1 MKNFRVALAQ
11 INASVGD
18 IDANVEKIIE
28 KANRA
33 QALGA
38 DLAVFPEL
46 AITGYPPQDLL
57 FKPDFITK
65 NQEAIQVVAKETKE
79 IAALVGFVDRGGDLF
94 NAAAIIDDGELKAV
108 YRKRSLPNYGVF
120 DEERYFAAGD
130 QTLTLSVGEHKLGVL
145 ICEDL
150 WNGALDAGLCAL
162 DALIVI
168 NASPFSA
175 SKSAARRDLLS
186 ARARDLRSFII
197 YLNLVGAQDEL
208 VFDGASAIYDPR
220 GDRIALAKS
229 FEEDT
234 LICDLDLEDGFRV
247 RLKDGRVRASRRGVA
262 DDSVN
267 VVLNVRDRP
276 KTPTAQ
282 RDETP
287 LGEIEAIYAALKLAL
302 RDYAI
307 KNDFTRAVLGLS
319 GGVDSA
325 LCATIAADAL
335 GAQNVLGV
343 LMPSPFSSQGSID
356 DALALATNL
365 KIRARTIPIAPLMDA
380 YETALKPSFADM
392 PRDLT
397 EENLQARIRAALLMA
412 FSNKF
417 GYLLLSTGNK
427 SELAVGYS
435 TLYGD
440 MAGGFAPIKDALKT
454 TVYAL
459 ARYRNSLGAAI
470 PESTLTKPPSAE
482 LRENQKDT
490 DDLPEYEVLDQIIRL
505 YVEED
510 YSLTEIDERGFDPAV
525 VRKVARLIKRN
536 EYKRS
541 QAPIGAKISDRA
553 FGKDRRMPV
562 SNRFADDKEI
572 WR

>member
-1 MKNFRVALAQ
+1 VKTFRVALAQ

-18 IDANVEKIIE
+18 IAANSQKIVE
-28 KANRA
+28 KANLA
-33 QALGA
+33 QELGA
-38 DLAVFPEL
+38 DLAIFPEL
-46 AITGYPPQDLL
+46 AVTGYPPQDLL
-57 FKPDFITK
+57 FKPDFITQ
-65 NQEAIQVVAKETKE
+65 NQEAMKA
-79 IAALVGFVDRGGDLF
+79 IAAKTKAIATITGFVDRDVDLF
-94 NAAAIIDDGELKAV
+94 NAAALSSEGEIKAI
-108 YRKRSLPNYGVF
+108 YRKRNLPNYGVF
-120 DEERYFAAGD
+120 DEERYFARGD
-130 QTLTLSVGEHKLGVL
+130 QNLIVSVGGHKLGVL

-150 WNGALDAGLCAL
+150 WSGAQDASLCAL

-220 GDRIALAKS
+220 GLPIALAKS
-229 FEEDT
+229 FEED
-234 LICDLDLEDGFRV
+234 LLLCDLDLEDSFRV
-247 RLKDGRVRASRRGVA
+247 RLKDARVRAMRRGGVCA
-262 DDSVN
+262 SSEIA
-267 VVLNVRDRP
+267 LNIAPSRQKPIAPR
-276 KTPTAQ
+276 Q
-282 RDETP
+282 SETP
-287 LGEIEAIYAALKLAL
+287 PSEIEAIYAALKLAL
-302 RDYAI
+302 KDYAA
-307 KNDFTRAVLGLS
+307 KNDFSKAVLGLS

-335 GAQNVLGV
+335 GYENVLGV

-356 DALALATNL
+356 DALALADAL
-365 KIRARTIPIAPLMDA
+365 KIETRTIPIKPLMDA
-380 YETALKPSFADM
+380 YETALAPSFAGM
-392 PRDLT
+392 PRDFT
-397 EENLQARIRAALLMA
+397 EENVQARIRAALLMA

-459 ARYRNSLGAAI
+459 ARYRNSLGAVI
-470 PESTLTKPPSAE
+470 PEATLTKPPSAE
-482 LRENQKDT
+482 LRENQKDA
-490 DDLPEYEVLDQIIRL
+490 DELPEYEILDQIIRL
-505 YVEED
+505 FVEED
-510 YSLTEIDERGFDPAV
+510 YSLKEIDEKGFDPLVA
-525 VRKVARLIKRN
+525 RKVARLIKRN

-553 FGKDRRMPV
+553 FGRDRRMPV
-562 SNRFADDKEI
+562 ANRFTDDK
-572 WR
+572 RD